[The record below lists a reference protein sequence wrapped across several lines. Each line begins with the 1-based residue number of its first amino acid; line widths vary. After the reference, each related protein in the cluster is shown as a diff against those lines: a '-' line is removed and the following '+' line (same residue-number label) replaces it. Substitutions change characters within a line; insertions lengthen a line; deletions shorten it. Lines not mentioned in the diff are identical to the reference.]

1 MTASFS
7 DSLAAEINS
16 VSRSEVDLENITNSS
31 VLSYSKMG
39 FLISVVCVSSWWRLS
54 TNRKKSTTGYR
65 TTLTK
70 SLWPSWS
77 QTPPSLK
84 WNRLHA
90 ATQGLRLLRCGR
102 LGIKKEEGENKGFHQ
117 RPATMHSIHQSPSQK
132 WVIWFDHSSVTECV
146 NPPEHDVVLVTSMLF
161 G

>member
-16 VSRSEVDLENITNSS
+16 VSRSEVDLKNITNSS
-31 VLSYSKMG
+31 VLSYSKIG

-65 TTLTK
+65 TTSTK

-84 WNRLHA
+84 WNRLHR
-90 ATQGLRLLRCGR
+90 ATQGLRLLRCRR

-117 RPATMHSIHQSPSQK
+117 RPATMHSIHQSPSQNESYEAPSLRQL
-132 WVIWFDHSSVTECV
+132 WVWS
-146 NPPEHDVVLVTSMLF
+146 LF
-161 G
+161 CDGMC